1 MNATI
6 LHESRG
12 RIRFRLRQKQMTLA
26 QADLLEA
33 WIQGKSWCRQVT
45 VHERTCAVILYY
57 DGDRQTV
64 LEAIRQFSW
73 QEAERTTGRRRSG
86 PPHCPPTAAGR

>member
-45 VHERTCAVILYY
+45 VHERTCCVILYY
-57 DGDRQTV
+57 DGTRQAV
-64 LEAIRQFSW
+64 LNEIRQFFLAGGGADHRAARP
-73 QEAERTTGRRRSG
+73 QQPGAEPGI
-86 PPHCPPTAAGR
+86 

>member
-45 VHERTCAVILYY
+45 VHERTCCVILYY
-57 DGDRQTV
+57 DGTRQAV
-64 LEAIRQFSW
+64 LNEIRHFSW
-73 QEAERTTGRRRSG
+73 QEAERTTAQIGRA
-86 PPHCPPTAAGR
+86 HV

>member
-45 VHERTCAVILYY
+45 VHERTCCVILYY
-57 DGDRQTV
+57 DGTRGRSPSMS
-64 LEAIRQFSW
+64 EPAASSC
-73 QEAERTTGRRRSG
+73 TTMGLAK
-86 PPHCPPTAAGR
+86 PC

>member
-45 VHERTCAVILYY
+45 VHERTCL
-57 DGDRQTV
+57 RHPV
-64 LEAIRQFSW
+64 LRWDSPSRA
-73 QEAERTTGRRRSG
+73 
-86 PPHCPPTAAGR
+86 

>member
-45 VHERTCAVILYY
+45 VHERTCCVILYY
-57 DGDRQTV
+57 DGTRQAV
-64 LEAIRQFSW
+64 LNEIRHFP
-73 QEAERTTGRRRSG
+73 GRRRSG

>member
-12 RIRFRLRQKQMTLA
+12 RIRLQLRQKQMTLA

-45 VHERTCAVILYY
+45 VHERTCCAVIRYSGTRADLL
-57 DGDRQTV
+57 Q
-64 LEAIRQFSW
+64 AISRF
-73 QEAERTTGRRRSG
+73 RYVKR
-86 PPHCPPTAAGR
+86 